1 MGNGWRQF
9 LKQFHGGVH
18 PGAALGGG
26 VNAPG
31 HGDGATAVEDA
42 DDDGGGLISLE
53 SGVDGQGQ
61 STGAPP
67 GEDPAKQRREA
78 ESYVQLGLAGACPVA
93 AVVEPLPEIL
103 AEVVP
108 SAPGREGGGDG
119 VLTGAAGE
127 DGPTDPQD
135 QTGQLWLREAR

>member
-42 DDDGGGLISLE
+42 DDDGGALISLE
-53 SGVDGQGQ
+53 SGVEGQ
-61 STGAPP
+61 SLPVLDTGASLPERHQARTQRSS
-67 GEDPAKQRREA
+67 GAKQRVTSSR
-78 ESYVQLGLAGACPVA
+78 VWQGLVRS
-93 AVVEPLPEIL
+93 LP
-103 AEVVP
+103 
-108 SAPGREGGGDG
+108 S
-119 VLTGAAGE
+119 
-127 DGPTDPQD
+127 
-135 QTGQLWLREAR
+135 